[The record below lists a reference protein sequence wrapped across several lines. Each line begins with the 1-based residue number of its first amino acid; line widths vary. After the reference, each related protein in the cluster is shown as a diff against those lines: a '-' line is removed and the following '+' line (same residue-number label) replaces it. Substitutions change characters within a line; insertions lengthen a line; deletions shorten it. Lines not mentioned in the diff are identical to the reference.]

1 MPYVYTEQG
10 VAMLSAVHRS
20 DTAVQVSIQTL
31 RVRNPPLAH
40 EKALQVHKGL
50 ERFVFL
56 AGLRRL
62 TANTSVYALP
72 CGFAAVSDAPWL
84 MR

>member
-1 MPYVYTEQG
+1 MPYTYTEQG
-10 VAMLSAVHRS
+10 VAMLSAVLRS
-20 DTAVQVSIQTL
+20 DAAVQVSIQTL
-31 RVRNPPLAH
+31 RVRIPPLVH

-72 CGFAAVSDAPWL
+72 CGFAVVGESPRLA
-84 MR
+84 R